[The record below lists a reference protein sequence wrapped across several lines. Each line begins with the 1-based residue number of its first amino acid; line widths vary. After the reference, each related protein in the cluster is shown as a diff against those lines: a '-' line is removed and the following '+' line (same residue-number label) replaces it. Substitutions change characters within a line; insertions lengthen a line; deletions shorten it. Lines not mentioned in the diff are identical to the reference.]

1 MFNTYLGVKYMV
13 SVISRSR
20 KRDKKKKEQTRLLG
34 IHFQEL
40 SKGFSKDYYYKKP
53 TPLNY
58 QIKLR

>member
-1 MFNTYLGVKYMV
+1 MFNTYLGIKYMV
-13 SVISRSR
+13 SVISRSW
-20 KRDKKKKEQTRLLG
+20 KRDKKKQTRLLG

-40 SKGFSKDYYYKKP
+40 SKGFSKDYYKKKP